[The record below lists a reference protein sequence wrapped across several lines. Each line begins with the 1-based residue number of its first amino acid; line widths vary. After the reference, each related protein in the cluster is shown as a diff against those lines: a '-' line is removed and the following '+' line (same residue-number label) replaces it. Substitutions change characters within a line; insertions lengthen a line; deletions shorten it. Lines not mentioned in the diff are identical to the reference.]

1 MIISVILL
9 MTAIKS
15 DTSLSTAKESIM
27 VCSSELS
34 FLSRQELYKRE
45 DGMCIIFI
53 MII

>member
-15 DTSLSTAKESIM
+15 DKFLSTAKESIT

-34 FLSRQELYKRE
+34 FLSHQELHKRE